1 MFIFTVTVYLN
12 MLLVCLYR
20 EIKMLTHLSI
30 RNFAVVKTLDV
41 DFSLGMTAIT
51 GETGAGKS
59 ISVDALGLCLG
70 DRADSGM
77 VRTGAD
83 KAEVSAGFNVKQLPA
98 ALKWLEEH
106 ELSDDDEV
114 LIRRVISSEGRSKA
128 FVNGTPVPLQQLK
141 NLGQFLL
148 SIHGQ
153 HAHQQI
159 LKSDSQRHL
168 LDQYAEHHTL
178 LVKVADCYQTLRSQQ
193 QDYQNLLEGQ
203 QQRVDRGQLLSY
215 QIQELDEFSLAEGEF
230 SALET
235 EHKKLSHSQTLLEQS
250 QISFHQLYEAE
261 EFNALSAV
269 QSSVDRLTELQ
280 EHDPSLVPIVTMLT
294 EACIQIDEAA
304 NELRAYTE
312 QLEIDPM
319 RMQNVEARYSQ
330 ALDLSRKHNVQPE
343 ALYEFHQQ
351 LTTEFRELVKD
362 DSLLEELKTQ
372 LLELEQQYHQ
382 AANKLSLSRQKAAK
396 SFAKQVEQHI
406 HQMNMADAVFK
417 IVVEHHGQGTPN
429 KLGLDTVQFV
439 VSTNKG
445 QALDN
450 LEKVVSGGELSRI
463 GLAIQVISSSNND
476 IATMIFDEVDSGI
489 SGSTASVVG
498 QLLRKLGESAQV
510 ICVTHLPQV
519 AARAHN
525 QMFVTKFSDKKT
537 TETHMICLQESER
550 IEELARLLAGDT
562 LTESA
567 IANARELLQISNS

>member
-1 MFIFTVTVYLN
+1 
-12 MLLVCLYR
+12 
-20 EIKMLTHLSI
+20 MLTHLSI

-70 DRADSGM
+70 ERADSGM

-83 KAEVSAGFNVKQLPA
+83 KAEVSAGFNVKQLPG

-168 LDQYAEHHTL
+168 LDQYAEHQPL
-178 LVKVADCYQTLRSQQ
+178 LTKVADCYQTLRAQQ
-193 QDYQNLLEGQ
+193 QHYQNLLEGQ
-203 QQRVDRGQLLSY
+203 QQRVDRSQLLSY
-215 QIQELDEFSLAEGEF
+215 QIQELDEFALAEDEF
-230 SALET
+230 VALET

-269 QSSVDRLTELQ
+269 QSSIDRLTELQ
-280 EHDPSLVPIVTMLT
+280 EHDPSLAPIVTMLT
-294 EACIQIDEAA
+294 EASIQIDEAA
-304 NELRAYTE
+304 NELRTYTE

-319 RMQNVEARYSQ
+319 RMQNVEARFSQ
-330 ALDLSRKHNVQPE
+330 ALDLSRKHHVQPE

-351 LTTEFRELVKD
+351 LNTEFNELVKD

-372 LLELEQQYHQ
+372 LLALEQQYYQ

-396 SFAKQVEQHI
+396 SFAKEVEQHI

-417 IVVEHHGQGTPN
+417 IDVVPQTQGTPN

-439 VSTNKG
+439 VSTNRG

-537 TETHMICLQESER
+537 TETHMISLQESER

-567 IANARELLQISNS
+567 IANARELLEISNS

>member
-1 MFIFTVTVYLN
+1 
-12 MLLVCLYR
+12 
-20 EIKMLTHLSI
+20 
-30 RNFAVVKTLDV
+30 
-41 DFSLGMTAIT
+41 
-51 GETGAGKS
+51 
-59 ISVDALGLCLG
+59 
-70 DRADSGM
+70 
-77 VRTGAD
+77 
-83 KAEVSAGFNVKQLPA
+83 
-98 ALKWLEEH
+98 
-106 ELSDDDEV
+106 
-114 LIRRVISSEGRSKA
+114 
-128 FVNGTPVPLQQLK
+128 LQQLK
-141 NLGQFLL
+141 HLGQFLL

-159 LKSDSQRHL
+159 LKSNNQRYL
-168 LDQYAEHHTL
+168 LDQFAEHDTL
-178 LVKVADCYQTLRSQQ
+178 LTKVADSYHTLRTQRQ
-193 QDYQNLLEGQ
+193 HYQNLLKGQ
-203 QQRVDRGQLLSY
+203 QQREDRSQLLSY
-215 QIQELDEFSLAEGEF
+215 QIQELDEYALAEGEF
-230 SALET
+230 NALEI

-280 EHDPSLVPIVTMLT
+280 EHDPSLAPIVTMLT

-304 NELRAYTE
+304 NELRTYTE

-319 RMQNVEARYSQ
+319 RMQNVETRYSQ
-330 ALDLSRKHNVQPE
+330 ALDLSRKHNVKPE
-343 ALYEFHQQ
+343 ALYGFHQQ
-351 LTTEFRELVKD
+351 LTTEFSELVKD
-362 DSLLEELKTQ
+362 DSLLEELKIQ
-372 LLELEQQYHQ
+372 LDELAQQYHQ

-396 SFAKQVEQHI
+396 SFAKQIEQHI
-406 HQMNMADAVFK
+406 HQMNMAEAVFK
-417 IVVEHHGQGTPN
+417 IDVVHQSQGIPN

-463 GLAIQVISSSNND
+463 GLAIQVMSSSNND

-537 TETHMICLQESER
+537 TETHMISLQKSER

-567 IANARELLQISNS
+567 IANAKELLQISNS

>member
-1 MFIFTVTVYLN
+1 
-12 MLLVCLYR
+12 
-20 EIKMLTHLSI
+20 MLTHLSI

-41 DFSLGMTAIT
+41 DFSQGMTAIT

-70 DRADSGM
+70 DRADSSM
-77 VRTGAD
+77 VRTGSD
-83 KAEVSAGFNVKQLPA
+83 KAEVIAGFNVKQLPA

-106 ELSDDDEV
+106 ELLDDDEV

-141 NLGQFLL
+141 SLGQFLL

-159 LKSDSQRHL
+159 LKSDNQRHL
-168 LDQYAEHHTL
+168 LDQYAEHETL
-178 LVKVADCYQTLRSQQ
+178 LKKVADSYQILRIQRQHYQT
-193 QDYQNLLEGQ
+193 LLEGQ
-203 QQRVDRGQLLSY
+203 QQREDRSQLLSY
-215 QIQELDEFSLAEGEF
+215 QIQELDEYALAEGEF
-230 SALET
+230 TTLEL
-235 EHKKLSHSQTLLEQS
+235 EHKKLSNSQTLLEQS

-261 EFNALSAV
+261 DFNALSAV
-269 QSSVDRLTELQ
+269 QSSIDRLTELQ
-280 EHDPSLVPIVTMLT
+280 EHDPSLAPIVTMLV

-304 NELRAYTE
+304 NELRTYTE

-343 ALYEFHQQ
+343 TLYSFHQQ
-351 LTTEFRELVKD
+351 LTTEFSELVKD
-362 DSLLEELKTQ
+362 DSLLEELKEQ
-372 LLELEQQYHQ
+372 LRELDQQYHQ

-396 SFAKQVEQHI
+396 SFAKEVEKHI
-406 HQMNMADAVFK
+406 HQMNMAEAVFK
-417 IVVEHHGQGTPN
+417 IDVEHQVEGTPN
-429 KLGLDTVQFV
+429 KLGLDTVQFM

-445 QALDN
+445 QAIDK

-498 QLLRKLGESAQV
+498 QLLRKLGDSVQV

-537 TETHMICLQESER
+537 TETHMISLQENER

-562 LTESA
+562 LTQSA
-567 IANARELLQISNS
+567 IENAKELLQISNS

>member
-1 MFIFTVTVYLN
+1 
-12 MLLVCLYR
+12 
-20 EIKMLTHLSI
+20 MLTHLSI
-30 RNFAVVKTLDV
+30 RNFAVVKTLDI
-41 DFSLGMTAIT
+41 DFRQGMTAVT

-83 KAEVSAGFNVKQLPA
+83 KAEVSVGFNISKLSGAQ
-98 ALKWLEEH
+98 KWLREH
-106 ELSDDDEV
+106 ELLDEHDV
-114 LIRRVISSEGRSKA
+114 LIRRVISAEGRSKA
-128 FVNGTPVPLQQLK
+128 FINGTPVPLQQLK
-141 NLGQFLL
+141 DLGQFLL

-153 HAHQQI
+153 HAHQLI
-159 LKSDSQRHL
+159 LKSDNQRLL
-168 LDQYAEHHTL
+168 LDQFAEHPML
-178 LVKVADCYQTLRSQQ
+178 LNKVAESYNELKAQQ
-193 QDYQNLLEGQ
+193 KHFQALLAGQ
-203 QQRVDRGQLLSY
+203 QQRQDRSQLLAY
-215 QIQELDEFSLAEGEF
+215 QIQELDEFALAEGEF
-230 SALET
+230 IELET

-269 QSSVDRLTELQ
+269 QNSLDRLSELQ
-280 EHDPSLVPIVTMLT
+280 QHDSSLSPIVTMLT
-294 EACIQIDEAA
+294 DASIQIDEAA
-304 NELRAYTE
+304 NELRNYTE

-330 ALDLSRKHNVQPE
+330 ALDLARKHNVQPE
-343 ALYEFHQQ
+343 ALYELHQQ
-351 LTTEFRELVKD
+351 LQSEYSELVKD
-362 DSLLEELKTQ
+362 DSLLEELKAQ
-372 LLELEQQYHQ
+372 LLESEQQYQQ
-382 AANKLSLSRQKAAK
+382 AAKSLSVSRQKQAK
-396 SFAKQVEQHI
+396 NFAKQVEQHI
-406 HQMNMADAVFK
+406 RQMNMSDAVFNIK
-417 IVVEHHGQGTPN
+417 VVHNEQATPH
-429 KLGLDTVQFV
+429 KLGVDTVQFV

-463 GLAIQVISSSNND
+463 GLAIQVISSSHNE
-476 IATMIFDEVDSGI
+476 IATMVFDEVDTGI

-498 QLLRKLGESAQV
+498 QLLRKLGDAAQV

-537 TETHMICLQESER
+537 TETHMICLQENER

-567 IANARELLQISNS
+567 MANARELLQISNS

>member
-1 MFIFTVTVYLN
+1 
-12 MLLVCLYR
+12 
-20 EIKMLTHLSI
+20 MLTHLSI

-70 DRADSGM
+70 ERADISM

-83 KAEVSAGFNVKQLPA
+83 KAEVIAGFNVKQLPA
-98 ALKWLEEH
+98 ALRWLEEH
-106 ELSDDDEV
+106 ELADDDDEV

-128 FVNGTPVPLQQLK
+128 FINGTPVPLQQLK

-159 LKSDSQRHL
+159 LKSDHQRHL
-168 LDQYAEHHTL
+168 LDQYAEHHSL
-178 LVKVADCYQTLRSQQ
+178 LINVANSYQTLKAQQ
-193 QDYQNLLEGQ
+193 QHYQHLLEGQ
-203 QQRVDRGQLLSY
+203 QQREDRSQLLSY
-215 QIQELDEFSLAEGEF
+215 QIQELDEFALAEEEF
-230 SALET
+230 ISLET

-269 QSSVDRLTELQ
+269 QNSVDRLSELQ
-280 EHDPSLVPIVTMLT
+280 EHDPSLAPIVTMLT
-294 EACIQIDEAA
+294 EASIQIDEAA
-304 NELRAYTE
+304 KELRAYTE

-319 RMQNVEARYSQ
+319 RMQNVEARFSK
-330 ALDLSRKHNVQPE
+330 ALDLARKHNVQPE

-351 LTTEFRELVKD
+351 LCTEFKELVQD
-362 DSLLEELKTQ
+362 DSLLEELKIQ
-372 LLELEQQYHQ
+372 LLELEQLYHQ
-382 AANKLSLSRQKAAK
+382 AANKLNLSRQKAAK

-406 HQMNMADAVFK
+406 HHMNMADAEFK
-417 IVVEHHGQGTPN
+417 IVVEHQTQGKPN

-450 LEKVVSGGELSRI
+450 LDKVVSGGELSRI
-463 GLAIQVISSSNND
+463 GLAIQVIGSSKSD
-476 IATMIFDEVDSGI
+476 ITTMIFDEVDSGI

-498 QLLRKLGESAQV
+498 QLLRKLGENAQV

>member
-1 MFIFTVTVYLN
+1 
-12 MLLVCLYR
+12 
-20 EIKMLTHLSI
+20 MLTHLSI

-83 KAEVSAGFNVKQLPA
+83 KAEVSAGFNVKQLPG

-106 ELSDDDEV
+106 ELLDDEEV
-114 LIRRVISSEGRSKA
+114 LIRRVVSSEGRSKA

-141 NLGQFLL
+141 HLGQFLL

-159 LKSDSQRHL
+159 LKSDNQRHL
-168 LDQYAEHHTL
+168 LDQFAEHDTL
-178 LVKVADCYQTLRSQQ
+178 LVKVADSYQALRTQRQ
-193 QDYQNLLEGQ
+193 HYQNLLEGQ
-203 QQRVDRGQLLSY
+203 QQREDRSQLLSY
-215 QIQELDEFSLAEGEF
+215 QIQELDEYALADGEF
-230 SALET
+230 IALEI

-280 EHDPSLVPIVTMLT
+280 EHDPSLAPIVTMLT
-294 EACIQIDEAA
+294 EASIQIDEAA

-330 ALDLSRKHNVQPE
+330 ALDLSRKHNVNPE
-343 ALYEFHQQ
+343 TLYGFHQQ
-351 LTTEFRELVKD
+351 LTTEFSELVKD
-362 DSLLEELKTQ
+362 DSLLEELKEQ
-372 LLELEQQYHQ
+372 LGQLEHQYHQ
-382 AANKLSLSRQKAAK
+382 AANKLSISRQKAAK
-396 SFAKQVEQHI
+396 SFARRVEQHI
-406 HQMNMADAVFK
+406 HQMNMAEAVFK
-417 IVVEHHGQGTPN
+417 IEVEHQTLGAPN

-498 QLLRKLGESAQV
+498 QLLRTLGESTQV

-537 TETHMICLQESER
+537 TETHMISLQESER

>member
-1 MFIFTVTVYLN
+1 
-12 MLLVCLYR
+12 
-20 EIKMLTHLSI
+20 MLTHLSI
-30 RNFAVVKTLDV
+30 RNFAIVKTLDV
-41 DFSLGMTAIT
+41 DFRQGMTAIT

-70 DRADSGM
+70 DRADISM

-83 KAEVSAGFNVKQLPA
+83 KAEVCAGFNVKQLPVA
-98 ALKWLEEH
+98 MKWLEEH
-106 ELSDDDEV
+106 ELTDDDEV

-141 NLGQFLL
+141 QLGQFLL

-159 LKSDSQRHL
+159 LKSDNQRNL
-168 LDQYAEHHTL
+168 LDQYAVHGIL
-178 LVKVADCYQTLRSQQ
+178 LSHVADAYQTLRTQRQ
-193 QDYQNLLEGQ
+193 HYQNLLEGQ
-203 QQRVDRGQLLSY
+203 QQREDRSQLLSY
-215 QIQELDEFSLAEGEF
+215 QIQELDEYALAEGEF
-230 SALET
+230 LSLEV
-235 EHKKLSHSQTLLEQS
+235 EHKRLSNSQTLLEQS

-269 QSSVDRLTELQ
+269 QNSVDRLIELQ
-280 EHDPSLVPIVTMLT
+280 EHDPSLAPIVTMLT

-330 ALDLSRKHNVQPE
+330 ALDLSRKHNVRPE
-343 ALYEFHQQ
+343 ALHEFHQQ
-351 LTTEFRELVKD
+351 LTDEFSELVKD
-362 DSLLEELKTQ
+362 DSLLEELKIQ
-372 LLELEQQYHQ
+372 LCELDKKYHL
-382 AANKLSLSRQKAAK
+382 AASKLSLSRQKAAK

-417 IVVEHHGQGTPN
+417 IEVENQVQGTPN
-429 KLGLDTVQFV
+429 KFGLDSVQFV

-498 QLLRKLGESAQV
+498 QLLRKLGETTQV

-525 QMFVTKFSDKKT
+525 QMFVTKFSDRKT
-537 TETHMICLQESER
+537 TETHMICLQENER

>member
-1 MFIFTVTVYLN
+1 
-12 MLLVCLYR
+12 
-20 EIKMLTHLSI
+20 MLTHLSI
-30 RNFAVVKTLDV
+30 RNFAIVKTLDV
-41 DFSLGMTAIT
+41 DFRQGMTAIT

-70 DRADSGM
+70 DRADISM

-83 KAEVSAGFNVKQLPA
+83 KAEVCAGFNVKQLPVA
-98 ALKWLEEH
+98 MKWLEEH
-106 ELSDDDEV
+106 ELTDDDEV

-141 NLGQFLL
+141 QLGQFLL

-159 LKSDSQRHL
+159 LKSDNQRNL
-168 LDQYAEHHTL
+168 LDQYAVHGIL
-178 LVKVADCYQTLRSQQ
+178 LSHVADAYQTLRTQRQ
-193 QDYQNLLEGQ
+193 HYQNLLEGQ
-203 QQRVDRGQLLSY
+203 QQREDRSQLLSY
-215 QIQELDEFSLAEGEF
+215 QIQELDEYALAEGEF
-230 SALET
+230 LSLEV
-235 EHKKLSHSQTLLEQS
+235 EHKRLSNSQTLLEQS

-269 QSSVDRLTELQ
+269 QNSVDRLIELQ
-280 EHDPSLVPIVTMLT
+280 EHDPSLAPIVTMLT

-330 ALDLSRKHNVQPE
+330 ALDLSRKHNVRPE
-343 ALYEFHQQ
+343 ALHEFHQQ
-351 LTTEFRELVKD
+351 LTDEFSELVKD
-362 DSLLEELKTQ
+362 DSLLEELKIQ
-372 LLELEQQYHQ
+372 LCELDKKYHL
-382 AANKLSLSRQKAAK
+382 AASKLSLSRQKAAK

-417 IVVEHHGQGTPN
+417 IEVEHQVQGTPN
-429 KLGLDTVQFV
+429 KFGLDSVQFV

-498 QLLRKLGESAQV
+498 QLLRKLGETTQV

-525 QMFVTKFSDKKT
+525 QMFVTKFSDRKT
-537 TETHMICLQESER
+537 TETHMICLQENER

>member
-1 MFIFTVTVYLN
+1 M
-12 MLLVCLYR
+12 CLHR
-20 EIKMLTHLSI
+20 ELKMLTHLSI
-30 RNFAVVKTLDV
+30 RNFAVVKTLNV
-41 DFSLGMTAIT
+41 DFSQGMTAIT

-83 KAEVSAGFNVKQLPA
+83 KAEVCAGFNVKQLPA

-106 ELSDDDEV
+106 ELLDDDEV
-114 LIRRVISSEGRSKA
+114 LIRRVVSSEGRSKA

-159 LKSDSQRHL
+159 LKSDNQRIL
-168 LDQYAEHHTL
+168 LDQYAEHPTL
-178 LVKVADCYQTLRSQQ
+178 LDKVGECYQLLRIQQ
-193 QDYQNLLEGQ
+193 QHYQNLLEGQ
-203 QQRVDRGQLLSY
+203 QQREDRSQLLSY
-215 QIQELDEFSLAEGEF
+215 QIQELDEYALAEGEF
-230 SALET
+230 VSLET

-261 EFNALSAV
+261 DFNALSAV
-269 QSSVDRLTELQ
+269 QSSIDRLTELQ
-280 EHDPSLVPIVTMLT
+280 QHDPSLAPIVNLLA
-294 EACIQIDEAA
+294 EASIQIDEAA
-304 NELRAYTE
+304 NELRTYTE

-330 ALDLSRKHNVQPE
+330 GLDLSRKHNVKPE
-343 ALYEFHQQ
+343 SLYGFHQQ
-351 LTTEFRELVKD
+351 LTTEFNELVKD
-362 DSLLEELKTQ
+362 DSLLEELKIQ
-372 LLELEQQYHQ
+372 ICELQHQYHH
-382 AANKLSLSRQKAAK
+382 AANKLRLSRQKAAK
-396 SFAKQVEQHI
+396 SFAKQVEHHI
-406 HQMNMADAVFK
+406 HQMNMSDAVFK
-417 IVVEHHGQGTPN
+417 IDVEHQSQGTPN
-429 KLGLDTVQFV
+429 KLGLDNVQFV

-498 QLLRKLGESAQV
+498 QLLRTLGQSVQV

-525 QMFVTKFSDKKT
+525 QMFVTKFSDKQT
-537 TETHMICLQESER
+537 TETHMISLQESER

-562 LTESA
+562 LTETA

>member
-1 MFIFTVTVYLN
+1 
-12 MLLVCLYR
+12 VCLYQGT
-20 EIKMLTHLSI
+20 KMLTHLSI

-41 DFSLGMTAIT
+41 DFRHGMTAIT

-77 VRTGAD
+77 VRTGSD

-98 ALKWLEEH
+98 ALKWLKEH
-106 ELSDDDEV
+106 ELVDHDEV

-141 NLGQFLL
+141 NLGQYLL

-159 LKSDSQRHL
+159 LKSDNQRHL
-168 LDQYAEHHTL
+168 LDQFAEHDNL
-178 LVKVADCYQTLRSQQ
+178 LSKVAHSYQILKAQRQR
-193 QDYQNLLEGQ
+193 YQNLLEGQ
-203 QQRVDRGQLLSY
+203 QQREDRGRLLSY
-215 QIQELDEFSLAEGEF
+215 QIQELDDYALAENEF
-230 SALET
+230 TALEL

-261 EFNALSAV
+261 DFNALSAV
-269 QSSVDRLTELQ
+269 QNSIDRLTELQ
-280 EHDPSLVPIVTMLT
+280 EHDPSLTPIVTMLA

-319 RMQNVEARYSQ
+319 RMQNVEARYSL

-343 ALYEFHQQ
+343 TLYDFHQQ
-351 LTTEFRELVKD
+351 LATEFNELEKD
-362 DSLLEELKTQ
+362 DSLLGELKEQ
-372 LLELEQQYHQ
+372 LRALDEQYHQ
-382 AANKLSLSRQKAAK
+382 AARKLSLSRQKAAK
-396 SFAKQVEQHI
+396 SFAKQVEKHI
-406 HQMNMADAVFK
+406 HQMNMAEAMFK
-417 IVVEHHGQGTPN
+417 IDVEHHVEGTPN
-429 KLGLDTVQFV
+429 KLGLDAVKFL
-439 VSTNKG
+439 VSTNTG

-498 QLLRKLGESAQV
+498 QLLRKLGESVQV

-537 TETHMICLQESER
+537 TETHMFCLQESER

-562 LTESA
+562 VTQTA
-567 IANARELLQISNS
+567 IENARELLLISNS

>member
-1 MFIFTVTVYLN
+1 
-12 MLLVCLYR
+12 
-20 EIKMLTHLSI
+20 MLTHLSI

-83 KAEVSAGFNVKQLPA
+83 KAEVSAGFNVKQLPG

-106 ELSDDDEV
+106 ELLDDDEV

-168 LDQYAEHHTL
+168 LDQFAEHHTL
-178 LVKVADCYQTLRSQQ
+178 LTKVADCYQTLRTQQ

-203 QQRVDRGQLLSY
+203 QQRVDRSQLLSY
-215 QIQELDEFSLAEGEF
+215 QIQELDEFALAEGEF
-230 SALET
+230 IALET

-280 EHDPSLVPIVTMLT
+280 EHDPSLAPIVTMLT
-294 EACIQIDEAA
+294 EASIQIDEAA

-330 ALDLSRKHNVQPE
+330 ALDLSRKHNVRPE

-351 LTTEFRELVKD
+351 LSIEFTELVKD
-362 DSLLEELKTQ
+362 DSLLQELKTQ

-406 HQMNMADAVFK
+406 HQMNMAGAVFK

-429 KLGLDTVQFV
+429 KLGLDRVQFV

>member
-1 MFIFTVTVYLN
+1 
-12 MLLVCLYR
+12 
-20 EIKMLTHLSI
+20 MLTHLSI

-41 DFSLGMTAIT
+41 DFSQGMTAIT

-70 DRADSGM
+70 DRADSSM
-77 VRTGAD
+77 VRTGSD
-83 KAEVSAGFNVKQLPA
+83 KAEVIAGFNVKQLPA

-106 ELSDDDEV
+106 ELLDDDEV

-141 NLGQFLL
+141 SLGQFLL

-159 LKSDSQRHL
+159 LKSDNQRYL
-168 LDQYAEHHTL
+168 LDQYAEHETL
-178 LVKVADCYQTLRSQQ
+178 LKKVADSYQILRIQRQHYQT
-193 QDYQNLLEGQ
+193 LLEGQ
-203 QQRVDRGQLLSY
+203 QQREDRSQLLSY
-215 QIQELDEFSLAEGEF
+215 QIQELDEYALAEGEF
-230 SALET
+230 TTLEL
-235 EHKKLSHSQTLLEQS
+235 EHKKLSNSQTLLEQS

-261 EFNALSAV
+261 DFNALSAV
-269 QSSVDRLTELQ
+269 QSSIDRLTELQ
-280 EHDPSLVPIVTMLT
+280 EHDPSLAPIVTMLV

-304 NELRAYTE
+304 NELRTYTE

-343 ALYEFHQQ
+343 TLYSFHQQ
-351 LTTEFRELVKD
+351 LTTEFSELVKD
-362 DSLLEELKTQ
+362 DSLLEELKEQ
-372 LLELEQQYHQ
+372 LRELDQQYHQ

-396 SFAKQVEQHI
+396 SFAKEVEKHI
-406 HQMNMADAVFK
+406 HQMNMAEAVFK
-417 IVVEHHGQGTPN
+417 IDVEHQVEGTPN
-429 KLGLDTVQFV
+429 KLGLDTVQFM

-445 QALDN
+445 QAIDK

-498 QLLRKLGESAQV
+498 QLLRKLGDSVQV

-537 TETHMICLQESER
+537 TETHMISLQENER

-562 LTESA
+562 LTQSA
-567 IANARELLQISNS
+567 IENAKELLQISNS

>member
-1 MFIFTVTVYLN
+1 
-12 MLLVCLYR
+12 
-20 EIKMLTHLSI
+20 MLTHLSI
-30 RNFAVVKTLDV
+30 RNFAVVKTLDIE
-41 DFSLGMTAIT
+41 FNLGMTAVT

-77 VRTGAD
+77 VRTGAE
-83 KAEVSAGFNVKQLPA
+83 KAEVSASFDISKLPA
-98 ALKWLEEH
+98 ALSWLEQH
-106 ELSDDDEV
+106 ELADDHDV

-128 FVNGTPVPLQQLK
+128 FINGTPVPLQQLK
-141 NLGQFLL
+141 SLGFYLL

-159 LKSDSQRHL
+159 LKNDHQLHL
-168 LDQYAEHHTL
+168 LDQYAEHQKLINSVSEH
-178 LVKVADCYQTLRSQQ
+178 YQTLRNQQ
-193 QDYQNLLEGQ
+193 KQYQALLEGQ
-203 QQRVDRGQLLSY
+203 QQRDDRSQLLSY
-215 QIQELDEFSLAEGEF
+215 QIVELDEFALAEGEF
-230 SALET
+230 IELEL

-269 QSSVDRLTELQ
+269 QNSLDRLTELQ
-280 EHDPSLVPIVTMLT
+280 QHDASLTPIVTMLT
-294 EACIQIDEAA
+294 EASIQIEEAST
-304 NELRAYTE
+304 ELRAYTE

-330 ALDLSRKHNVQPE
+330 ALDLARKHNVQPE
-343 ALYEFHQQ
+343 TLYDLHQ
-351 LTTEFRELVKD
+351 ELSQEYQDLVQD
-362 DSLLEELKTQ
+362 DSLLDGLKEQ
-372 LLELEQQYHQ
+372 LQVLETEYRAVAQ
-382 AANKLSLSRQKAAK
+382 KLNISRQKAAK

-406 HQMNMADAVFK
+406 HKMNMADAEFTITVKHDEF
-417 IVVEHHGQGTPN
+417 GTPH
-429 KLGLDTVQFV
+429 KLGLDHISFM

-445 QALDN
+445 QAQDK

-463 GLAIQVISSSNND
+463 GLAIQVISSSNNQV
-476 IATMIFDEVDSGI
+476 ATMIFDEVDSGI

-498 QLLRKLGESAQV
+498 ELLRKLGTSTQV

-537 TETHMICLQESER
+537 TETHMICLKENER
-550 IEELARLLAGDT
+550 IKELARLLAGDT

-567 IANARELLQISNS
+567 IANAKELLQISNS

>member
-1 MFIFTVTVYLN
+1 
-12 MLLVCLYR
+12 
-20 EIKMLTHLSI
+20 MLTHLSI

-41 DFSLGMTAIT
+41 DFRQGMTAIT

-83 KAEVSAGFNVKQLPA
+83 KAEVCAGFNVKQLPA
-98 ALKWLEEH
+98 ALSWLDEH
-106 ELSDDDEV
+106 ELLDDDEV
-114 LIRRVISSEGRSKA
+114 LIRRVVSSEGRSKA

-141 NLGQFLL
+141 NLGQLLL

-159 LKSDSQRHL
+159 LKGDNQRHL
-168 LDQYAEHHTL
+168 LDQYAEHDNL
-178 LVKVADCYQTLRSQQ
+178 LKKVADSYQALRAQRQQ
-193 QDYQNLLEGQ
+193 YQNLLEGQ
-203 QQRVDRGQLLSY
+203 QQREDRSQLLSY
-215 QIQELDEFSLAEGEF
+215 QIQELDEYALADGEF
-230 SALET
+230 NALET
-235 EHKKLSHSQTLLEQS
+235 EHKRLSHSQTLLEQS

-261 EFNALSAV
+261 DFNALSAV

-280 EHDPSLVPIVTMLT
+280 QHDPSLAPIVTMLS

-343 ALYEFHQQ
+343 ALYGFHQQ
-351 LTTEFRELVKD
+351 LTTEFKELVKD
-362 DSLLEELKTQ
+362 DSLLEELKEQ
-372 LLELEQQYHQ
+372 LSELEQQYHQ
-382 AANKLSLSRQKAAK
+382 AANKLSQSRQKAAK

-406 HQMNMADAVFK
+406 HQMNMAEAVFK
-417 IVVEHHGQGTPN
+417 IDVEHQAQGTPN

-445 QALDN
+445 LALDN

-498 QLLRKLGESAQV
+498 QLLRKLGDSVQV

-537 TETHMICLQESER
+537 TETHMICLQENER

>member
-1 MFIFTVTVYLN
+1 
-12 MLLVCLYR
+12 
-20 EIKMLTHLSI
+20 MLTHLSI

-70 DRADSGM
+70 DRADCGM
-77 VRTGAD
+77 VRTGAN
-83 KAEVSAGFNVKQLPA
+83 KAEVSAGFNVKQLPG

-106 ELSDDDEV
+106 ELLDEDEV

-141 NLGQFLL
+141 HLGQFLL

-159 LKSDSQRHL
+159 LKSDNQRHL
-168 LDQYAEHHTL
+168 LDQYAEHDNL
-178 LVKVADCYQTLRSQQ
+178 LNKVANSYQNLRSQKQ
-193 QDYQNLLEGQ
+193 HYHNLLEGQ
-203 QQRVDRGQLLSY
+203 QKREDRSQLLSY
-215 QIQELDEFSLAEGEF
+215 QIQELDEYSLADGEF
-230 SALET
+230 IALEI

-280 EHDPSLVPIVTMLT
+280 EHDPSLAPIVTMLT
-294 EACIQIDEAA
+294 EASIQIDEAA

-330 ALDLSRKHNVQPE
+330 ALDLSRKHNVKPE
-343 ALYEFHQQ
+343 TLYGFHQQ
-351 LTTEFRELVKD
+351 LTTEFSELVKD

-372 LLELEQQYHQ
+372 LGELEHQYHL
-382 AANKLSLSRQKAAK
+382 AANKLSISRQKAAK
-396 SFAKQVEQHI
+396 CFAKQVEQHI
-406 HQMNMADAVFK
+406 HQMNMAEAVFK
-417 IVVEHHGQGTPN
+417 IDVEHQTHSVPN

-476 IATMIFDEVDSGI
+476 ISTMIFDEVDSGI

-498 QLLRKLGESAQV
+498 QLLRKLGESVQV

-537 TETHMICLQESER
+537 TETHMISLQENER

>member
-1 MFIFTVTVYLN
+1 
-12 MLLVCLYR
+12 
-20 EIKMLTHLSI
+20 MLTHLSI

-70 DRADSGM
+70 DRADSSM

-83 KAEVSAGFNVKQLPA
+83 KAEVSAGFNVKQLPG

-106 ELSDDDEV
+106 ELLDDDEV

-159 LKSDSQRHL
+159 LKSDNQRHL

-178 LVKVADCYQTLRSQQ
+178 LTKVADCYQTLRTQQ
-193 QDYQNLLEGQ
+193 QHYQHLLEGQ
-203 QQRVDRGQLLSY
+203 QQRVDRSQLLSY
-215 QIQELDEFSLAEGEF
+215 QIQELDEFSLGEEEF
-230 SALET
+230 VSLEI

-280 EHDPSLVPIVTMLT
+280 EHDPSLAPIVTMLT

-330 ALDLSRKHNVQPE
+330 ALDLSRKHNVRPE

-351 LTTEFRELVKD
+351 LSTEFSELVKD
-362 DSLLEELKTQ
+362 DSLLEELKIQ

-406 HQMNMADAVFK
+406 HHMNMADAVFK
-417 IVVEHHGQGTPN
+417 IVVEHHTQGTPN

-567 IANARELLQISNS
+567 LANAKELLQISNS

>member
-1 MFIFTVTVYLN
+1 
-12 MLLVCLYR
+12 
-20 EIKMLTHLSI
+20 MLTHLSI
-30 RNFAVVKTLDV
+30 RNFAVVKSLDI
-41 DFSLGMTAIT
+41 DFKQGMTAIT

-83 KAEVSAGFNVKQLPA
+83 KAEVTAGFDVSQLPLA
-98 ALKWLEEH
+98 YEWLNEH
-106 ELSDDDEV
+106 ELADNQEV
-114 LIRRVISSEGRSKA
+114 LIRRIISSEGRSKA
-128 FVNGTPVPLQQLK
+128 FINGSPVPLQQLK
-141 NLGQFLL
+141 NLGQYLL

-159 LKSDSQRHL
+159 LKPEQQL
-168 LDQYAEHHTL
+168 NLIDQYAEHNAL
-178 LVKVADCYQTLRSQQ
+178 LQKTSDSYQHLRAQQ
-193 QDYQNLLEGQ
+193 KHYQSLLENQ
-203 QQRVDRGQLLSY
+203 QQRDDRRQLLSY
-215 QIQELDEFSLAEGEF
+215 QIIELDDFALTENEFSE
-230 SALET
+230 LEL

-261 EFNALSAV
+261 DFNALSAV
-269 QSSVDRLTELQ
+269 QSSIDRLTELEQ
-280 EHDPSLVPIVTMLT
+280 HDPSLSPIISLLS
-294 EACIQIDEAA
+294 EASIQIDEAA
-304 NELRAYTE
+304 TELRAYCE

-330 ALDLSRKHNVQPE
+330 ALDLARKHNIQAE
-343 ALYEFHQQ
+343 QLYTFHQDLSQ
-351 LTTEFRELVKD
+351 EFQDLLKD
-362 DSLLEELKTQ
+362 DNLLDGLKDQ
-372 LLELEQQYHQ
+372 LHTLEQDYR
-382 AANKLSLSRQKAAK
+382 KLAKALSQSRQKAAK

-406 HQMNMADAVFK
+406 HKMNMAEATFK
-417 IVVEHHGQGTPN
+417 VEVDFDEQGTPH
-429 KLGLDTVQFV
+429 KFGLDGIRFM

-445 QALDN
+445 QAQDK

-463 GLAIQVISSSNND
+463 GLAIQVISSSNNQ
-476 IATMIFDEVDSGI
+476 IATMIFDEVDTGI

-498 QLLRKLGESAQV
+498 ELLRSLGETTQV

-525 QMFVTKFSDKKT
+525 QMFVTKFSDKQT
-537 TETHMICLQESER
+537 TETHMINLQESER

-567 IANARELLQISNS
+567 LANARELLQMSNS